1 MGLCPFHFLFR
12 NVGPYRHRVLMLISF
27 PRPRL
32 YRSFSPFELLVFSC
46 HKANRLKVGT
56 QQVLKA
62 CNQVIFSQGSV
73 RHSRVSKIPVHV
85 QQSKNNASGFL

>member
-1 MGLCPFHFLFR
+1 
-12 NVGPYRHRVLMLISF
+12 MLISF